1 MPIFKTIAKSLVKNL
16 SKTPSDKV
24 KVYRGELAKEFQKK
38 NFTREDYYKEN
49 PFYESMDMESM
60 GSRFNEIN
68 QKREIAKGRWF
79 STNEG
84 SARSYADDD
93 KSRLLVAE
101 ISKRDLSIGKKM
113 NRKFFNEVEASD
125 NPQTL
130 LLPRKNLKDVKE
142 DIDFYKDKVGTIA
155 STEYNKG
162 GLIKGYPKLA
172 QRGWK

>member
-1 MPIFKTIAKSLVKNL
+1 MSILTTIGKSIVKNL
-16 SKTPSDKV
+16 SKKSSDKV
-24 KVYRGELAKEFQKK
+24 KVYRGELAKEFQKE
-38 NFTREDYYKEN
+38 NYTRKDFYKDN
-49 PFYESMDMESM
+49 PLYEMGDKESL
-60 GSRFNEIN
+60 GSRFDEIN

-101 ISKRDLSIGKKM
+101 ISKKDLSIGKKI

-130 LLPRKNLKDVKE
+130 ILPRKNLKDVKE

-162 GLIKGYPKLA
+162 GLIKGFPKLA
-172 QRGWK
+172 KKGWK